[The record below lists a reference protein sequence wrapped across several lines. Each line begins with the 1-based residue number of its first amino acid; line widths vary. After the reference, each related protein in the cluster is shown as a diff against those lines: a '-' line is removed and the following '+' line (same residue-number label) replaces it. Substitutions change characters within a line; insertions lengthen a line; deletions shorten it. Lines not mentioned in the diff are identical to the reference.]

1 MFLTLKLK
9 KLFFWFQI
17 AVSFFFDLLT
27 TGAILW
33 FLNYASMLSSTS
45 LTLNVISNHSAYV
58 IKSACEN

>member
-17 AVSFFFDLLT
+17 AVFFLNLLT

-58 IKSACEN
+58 TQSACEN

>member
-1 MFLTLKLK
+1 MFFTLKLK

-17 AVSFFFDLLT
+17 AVFFFNLLT
-27 TGAILW
+27 TGVILW